1 MLTQLLSVRIPVSA
15 STSFI
20 CWPREAAQVS
30 VFGCLVRQKP
40 TGREWD
46 GFSLSFH
53 CLGEMAGVAVPLES
67 LGLVGGKMTR
77 LHHAGL
83 SPTGAS

>member
-1 MLTQLLSVRIPVSA
+1 MLTQLPVSVRIPVSA
-15 STSFI
+15 SALLI

-40 TGREWD
+40 AGRKWD
-46 GFSLSFH
+46 GFSLSFYRP
-53 CLGEMAGVAVPLES
+53 GEMAEAAVLLAS
-67 LGLVGGKMTR
+67 LDLGGKAAW
-77 LHHAGL
+77 LHHVGL